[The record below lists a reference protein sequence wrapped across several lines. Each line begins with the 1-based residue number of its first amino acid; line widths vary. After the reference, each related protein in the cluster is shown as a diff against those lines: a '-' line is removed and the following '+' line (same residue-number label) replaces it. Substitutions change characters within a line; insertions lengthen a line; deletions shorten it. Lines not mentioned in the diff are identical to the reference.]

1 MCAAVCQ
8 DAEHALLSGCT
19 RLIPHSQRRAS
30 ALHQAD
36 ALAAVPCGHRVG
48 AGRRPT
54 NTRCLARG
62 LGGPRV
68 RRAGDDRPRYRP
80 PLQPGCPGS
89 TTGQPGIGVAGRR
102 TRGREGCSVA
112 RALQPSVVVA
122 GEVDL
127 IGKERGLRD
136 RVRQSLPGPVEPPG
150 SRSSAGTWQP
160 GGNRQQSGLIS
171 ALGPCSGSVETGA
184 EVVAVWQHGD
194 G

>member
-1 MCAAVCQ
+1 MRGRLPGAQ
-8 DAEHALLSGCT
+8 HALLSGCT

-80 PLQPGCPGS
+80 PLQPGMPWLNDGPARDRRGRTPNPRTGGLFGRAGAAAVCCRGRGRWTSSARSGVYGTGAAKSPG
-89 TTGQPGIGVAGRR
+89 
-102 TRGREGCSVA
+102 TRGAAWVA
-112 RALQPSVVVA
+112 QQRWHLAAGGDRQAEWAHLRVGAALWL
-122 GEVDL
+122 GRN
-127 IGKERGLRD
+127 RG
-136 RVRQSLPGPVEPPG
+136 
-150 SRSSAGTWQP
+150 
-160 GGNRQQSGLIS
+160 
-171 ALGPCSGSVETGA
+171 
-184 EVVAVWQHGD
+184 
-194 G
+194 